1 MWMAPIRSGIGD
13 KKMGD
18 YYSAM
23 DDWHNF
29 VDETKTCYGVD
40 MNTLTKP
47 FAEEQKKYYLQASCM
62 LRAP

>member
-1 MWMAPIRSGIGD
+1 
-13 KKMGD
+13 MGD